1 MLEVRLRKPV
11 IYNLKILSG
20 GGGEFEY
27 YKSMGG
33 TT

>member
-20 GGGEFEY
+20 GELEY

>member
-20 GGGEFEY
+20 GGEFEY